1 MEEMS
6 HVYAKLMNQYKLKYQ
21 IKFLVLSNKNGE
33 VNETISEKDLPTTL
47 SITHNLTQSEIDNI
61 NIQWTLEKR
70 IESVEM
76 KKSGWNFQRFN
87 NMSISFYKTGEI
99 NGTSYVKIPLGSSAL
114 INIKND
120 DIYCFIWSIL
130 ASLHP
135 GENGNPNRVSNYR
148 QFFIEINIIVF
159 DFSNGFRCSDMLRI
173 EKLNNLSINIFE
185 LNFCQD
191 QNIWK
196 HKLIPIEVSKNESG
210 RVVDLLIYK
219 NHYVLIKKN

>member
-1 MEEMS
+1 MS
-6 HVYAKLMNQYKLKYQ
+6 HFYAKLMNQYKLKYQ

-87 NMSISFYKTGEI
+87 NMSISFDKTGKI

-114 INIKND
+114 INFKND
-120 DIYCFIWSIL
+120 DKYCFIWSIS

-135 GENGNPNRVSNYR
+135 GENGNPNRVSSFR
-148 QFFIEINIIVF
+148 HFFIEININVL
-159 DFSNGFRCSDMLRI
+159 DFLNGFRRSDRLRD
-173 EKLNNLSINIFE
+173 EKLNNLSVNIFE

-191 QNIWK
+191 QNNWK
-196 HKLIPIEVSKNESG
+196 HKLIPTEPSENESY
-210 RVVDLLIYK
+210 RVVGLLIYK
-219 NHYVLIKKN
+219 NHCVLIKKQNVI